1 MHIQVDIGFEQ
12 LLEIVRNLPGEQL
25 DRLKEEIEKNKE
37 TKNPKV
43 NKESFLLS
51 GPVFTDE
58 QIEDIIEARKAIN
71 KWRTS

>member
-25 DRLKEEIEKNKE
+25 DRLKEEIEKKKE
-37 TKNPKV
+37 TKNNKV
-43 NKESFLLS
+43 DKESFLLS

-58 QIEDIIEARKAIN
+58 QIEDIIEARKTIN

>member
-25 DRLKEEIEKNKE
+25 DRLKEEIEKNKK
-37 TKNPKV
+37 TKNV
-43 NKESFLLS
+43 SVDKESFLLS

-58 QIEDIIEARKAIN
+58 QIEDIIEARKTIN

>member
-25 DRLKEEIEKNKE
+25 DRLKEEIEKNKK
-37 TKNPKV
+37 TKNV
-43 NKESFLLS
+43 SVDKESFLLS

-58 QIEDIIEARKAIN
+58 QIEDILEARKTIN

>member
-12 LLEIVRNLPGEQL
+12 LLELIKNLPGEQL

-37 TKNPKV
+37 TKNIKV
-43 NKESFLLS
+43 DKESFLLS

>member
-25 DRLKEEIEKNKE
+25 DRLKEEIEKKKE
-37 TKNPKV
+37 TKNIKV
-43 NKESFLLS
+43 DKESFLLS